1 MGGKLPPSPPPLLRH
16 IPSLHSPIVIYEFSF
31 CFLFLFL
38 FLFFIACKKGAI
50 RKFWAGARFHAECQL
65 ANTANGARKF
75 FNAHKHTHTY
85 THTHMC
91 VLFGQSCQAAG
102 KQALI
107 TKFAQL
113 LDMSSLK
120 WLPNYGRSWLRIV
133 SRRRLIDR
141 VVKCS
146 GGEKCLG

>member
-1 MGGKLPPSPPPLLRH
+1 MGGKLPPTTPLTSPYPL
-16 IPSLHSPIVIYEFSF
+16 SPFPNSYIRVFLLFS
-31 CFLFLFL
+31 FL
-38 FLFFIACKKGAI
+38 FLFFYCLQKVRNTKILGWRAI
-50 RKFWAGARFHAECQL
+50 SCRMPIGKHSQMEQESFLMRT
-65 ANTANGARKF
+65 NTR
-75 FNAHKHTHTY
+75 TH

-146 GGEKCLG
+146 AGKMSLG